1 MEFFCCGKIV
11 KIFALLLWIKTMRLR
26 TFATHQIFSY
36 IFMEITVKTAE
47 QLRLTAEEFELIKE
61 KLGRTPNFNELCS
74 FSAMWSEHCSYKN
87 SIKWLKT
94 LPRDGK
100 KMLVKAGEENAGL
113 MDIGDGYGVVFKIES
128 HNHPS
133 AIEPF
138 QGAATGVGGI
148 NRDIFTMGAR
158 PIASL
163 NSLRFGKLTE
173 AKTQHLLAGVVHGIG
188 HYGNCF
194 GVPTVGGEVYFEE
207 CYHTNPLV
215 NAMSV
220 GILKNGETVSATA
233 EGKGNPVFFV
243 GSATGKDGIGGASF
257 ASADITED
265 SAEDLPAVQVGDP
278 FQEKKLLEA
287 CLEVIQTGAVVG
299 MQDMGA
305 AGIICSTSE
314 MSAKGKSGMRIDLDK
329 VPTRQ
334 KDMKPWELLLSESQ
348 ERMLLVAEKGKEQ
361 LVLDVFKK
369 WDLPCS
375 EIGEVTDDGMLQ
387 FFVDGK
393 LEAELPAYELVLGGG
408 APVNDRPFTEPKYFE
423 KIKEFDV
430 SNIAEPTDLKVVAEQ
445 IIQIPNIASKRWI
458 YVQYDSMVGTGNAST
473 NAPSDAAI
481 VLAKPTNKALALTT
495 DCNSR
500 YVFADPYKGAMIAV
514 AEAARNIVC
523 SGGQPLGVTN
533 CLNFGNPFDPEVY
546 YQFVHAIKGMGEA
559 CIKFDTPVTG
569 GNVSFYNQGPDG
581 AVYPTPTIGMVGLL
595 ENVEDKMTMDF
606 KQTGDEIYLVGTQR
620 NDINSS
626 EYLHKIL
633 GVEFSPAPY
642 FNLEEEFE
650 IQHEIKKMIGK
661 KLISSAH
668 DISEGGL
675 FITLMESCF
684 NRDLGFEVSG
694 ASAEIR
700 PDAYWF
706 GEAQSRVVVSVSKEN
721 KSDFNRLIEEMQMT
735 VTHLGKVTGGSINI
749 NGEDW
754 GNVNAW
760 KEKYE
765 NAIANLLAGHE
776 SEHALATI

>member
-1 MEFFCCGKIV
+1 
-11 KIFALLLWIKTMRLR
+11 
-26 TFATHQIFSY
+26 
-36 IFMEITVKTAE
+36 MEITAQTAA
-47 QLRLTAEEFELIKE
+47 QLRITPEEFELIKT
-61 KLGRTPNFNELCS
+61 KLGRTPNFTELCA
-74 FSAMWSEHCSYKN
+74 FSGMWSEHCSYKN

-94 LPRDGK
+94 LPREGK

-113 MDIGDGYGVVFKIES
+113 MDIGGDYGVVFKIES

-194 GVPTVGGEVYFEE
+194 GVPTVGGEIYFEE

-220 GILKNGETVSATA
+220 GIVKKGETVSATS
-233 EGKGNPVFFV
+233 EGIGNPVFFV

-257 ASADITED
+257 ASAEITED

-305 AGIICSTSE
+305 AGIICSTAE
-314 MSAKGKSGMRIDLDK
+314 MSAKGKSGMIIHLDK

-334 KDMKPWELLLSESQ
+334 KGMKAWELLLSESQ
-348 ERMLLVAEKGKEQ
+348 ERMLLVVEKGKEQ
-361 LVLDVFKK
+361 AVIDVFEK

-375 EIGEVTDDGMLQ
+375 HIGDVTGDGMLR
-387 FFVDGK
+387 FYMNEVE
-393 LEAELPAYELVLGGG
+393 EAVIPADELVLGGG
-408 APVNDRPFTEPKYFE
+408 APQYERSFTKPTYLS
-423 KIKEFDV
+423 KIESFNQDAIAV
-430 SNIAEPTDLKVVAEQ
+430 PENIMAIAKQLVA
-445 IIQIPNIASKRWI
+445 IPNIASKKWI
-458 YVQYDSMVGTGNAST
+458 FDQYDSMVGTGTT
-473 NAPSDAAI
+473 NTNEPSDAAVVI
-481 VLAKPTNKALALTT
+481 AKPTNKALALTT

-533 CLNFGNPFDPEVY
+533 CLNFGNPYDPEVY
-546 YQFVHAIKGMGEA
+546 YQFTEAIKGMGAA
-559 CIKFDTPVTG
+559 CVKFDTPVTG
-569 GNVSFYNQGPDG
+569 GNVSFYNQSPDG
-581 AVYPTPTIGMVGLL
+581 PVYPTPTIGMVGLL
-595 ENVEDKMTMDF
+595 DSVADKMTMYF
-606 KQTGDEIYLVGTQR
+606 KEAGDSIYVIGHIK
-620 NDINSS
+620 NDIGSS
-626 EYLHKIL
+626 EYVHKIV
-633 GVEFSPAPY
+633 GEEFSSAPY
-642 FNLEEEFE
+642 FNLDEEFDM
-650 IQHEIKKMIGK
+650 QQFVL
-661 KLISSAH
+661 KLIQEKVIVSAH

-675 FITLMESCF
+675 MVTLLESSF
-684 NRDLGFEVSG
+684 NKNLGFSVSQ
-694 ASAEIR
+694 ENNDIR
-700 PDAYWF
+700 KDAFWF
-706 GEAQSRVVVSVSKEN
+706 GEAQGRVVVSVNEKM
-721 KSDFNRLIEEMQMT
+721 KADFEKLVSQSSVPVTKIGHVNEGGVEVNGQSWGT
-735 VTHLGKVTGGSINI
+735 VD
-749 NGEDW
+749 E
-754 GNVNAW
+754 W
-760 KEKYE
+760 KMIYD
-765 NAIANLLAGHE
+765 NAIAALLKGE
-776 SEHALATI
+776 VN